1 MLSHGSHGTSW
12 PGKSL
17 TLQDFVAA
25 TAKLA
30 RQDHLSLQGMC
41 SGQNV
46 VGALLDLMMY
56 EDGGLT
62 AAALD
67 LLVLHFNSFATLS
80 RALHSV
86 QLLVSS
92 AAISTY
98 RHVVRILPKFSVLSE
113 TSEVWMGA
121 ETPEDLRTARHAV
134 HLVHVLTDAM
144 WVTEEEALAGRLG
157 AVDAG
162 SARLSESHM
171 NMLNNSGRTAL
182 PSVLPSHTKCVA
194 CLRIRWRAWGSQ
206 WRVCASRFIGI
217 DAERQHLLHNMGVPK
232 QVMTLLHNGYSML
245 VNRKNA
251 GRAKL
256 SFVKGLFHLF
266 SHAYR

>member
-1 MLSHGSHGTSW
+1 MGRRLLTLVGLSSKPIATMLSHGSHGTSW

-17 TLQDFVAA
+17 TLQDFVVA

-162 SARLSESHM
+162 SARLSESQM

-194 CLRIRWRAWGSQ
+194 CWRIRWRAGVV
-206 WRVCASRFIGI
+206 VCAWRGRGVHSGECVLPGSLVLMQSASTCCTTWACPSR
-217 DAERQHLLHNMGVPK
+217 
-232 QVMTLLHNGYSML
+232 
-245 VNRKNA
+245 
-251 GRAKL
+251 
-256 SFVKGLFHLF
+256 
-266 SHAYR
+266 